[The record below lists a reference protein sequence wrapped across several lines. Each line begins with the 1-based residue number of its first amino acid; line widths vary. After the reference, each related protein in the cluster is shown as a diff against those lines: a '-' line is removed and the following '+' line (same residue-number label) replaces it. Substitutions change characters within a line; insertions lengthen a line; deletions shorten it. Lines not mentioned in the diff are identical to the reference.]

1 MVKRPI
7 IFDPIP
13 TRRIFE
19 EISDQIRQRIYDG
32 DLKPGDRLP
41 GERDLASQF
50 GVGRMVVREALRTL
64 EEGGLV
70 QIKKG
75 SDGGAFVKEA
85 DSSVATRSL
94 TTLIRLGY
102 VTMEDL
108 TEARIWLEQVVVE
121 HAAQHRTDDDL
132 RRIEENVRQS
142 EEIVGQGVIPRK
154 VNLDFHVLLAEA
166 AKNPIFVM
174 LIESLMGVL
183 RKFLEERSP
192 DLDYIAT
199 VSVSHRRIYEAIRDR
214 DSARAKTALLDH
226 LLDVDRHMSSL
237 VE

>member
-1 MVKRPI
+1 MARNGRQRKNAIPLPDNAMVKRPI

-19 EISDQIRQRIYDG
+19 EIADQIRQRIYDG

-85 DSSVATRSL
+85 D
-94 TTLIRLGY
+94 
-102 VTMEDL
+102 
-108 TEARIWLEQVVVE
+108 
-121 HAAQHRTDDDL
+121 
-132 RRIEENVRQS
+132 
-142 EEIVGQGVIPRK
+142 
-154 VNLDFHVLLAEA
+154 
-166 AKNPIFVM
+166 
-174 LIESLMGVL
+174 
-183 RKFLEERSP
+183 
-192 DLDYIAT
+192 
-199 VSVSHRRIYEAIRDR
+199 
-214 DSARAKTALLDH
+214 
-226 LLDVDRHMSSL
+226 
-237 VE
+237 